1 MKIGFDAKRLFNNFT
16 GLGNYS
22 RFVVDTLLEAGT
34 THNYCLYTPKIKN
47 RPETKRYLQDPH
59 LKIITPPSWM
69 KPSPLAAIWRSTLPI
84 SAKEFSSLNIYH
96 GLSHELP
103 LGIPSHVKTIVTIHD
118 LIFLRYPQFYSRF
131 DVMMHHQKVKHA
143 CRSADRIIAVSEQT
157 AKDIIQFLKADP
169 AKIKVIYQGCHRQFR
184 HKHRPEEIAA
194 VRKKYDLPERYILMV
209 GSIESR
215 KNAITLLKA
224 FAMLPKDGRPGLV
237 LVGKGTTYLDQVK
250 STIAALHIEKE
261 VALIHHAAFSDLPAI
276 YQGATVF
283 AYPSLFEG
291 FGIPII
297 EAIESGIP
305 VLTSKGSC
313 FAEAGGPHAWYADPQ
328 LPEQWASGLKEIL
341 GSNNHPRIA
350 LKHEHVLKFRPE
362 QNRENLLNS
371 YLF

>member
-22 RFVVDTLLEAGT
+22 RFVVDTLLEEGT
-34 THNYCLYTPKIKN
+34 TDNYCLYTTKIKN

-84 SAKEFSSLNIYH
+84 SAKEFSSLDVYH

-103 LGIPSHVKTIVTIHD
+103 MGIPSHVKTIVTIHD

-143 CRSADRIIAVSEQT
+143 CRVADRVVAVSEQT
-157 AKDIIQFLKADP
+157 AKDIIQFLNADP

-224 FAMLPKDGRPGLV
+224 FAMLPMDGRPGLV

-250 STIAALHIEKE
+250 STIAALNIEKE

-305 VLTSKGSC
+305 VLISKGSC
-313 FAEAGGPHAWYADPQ
+313 FAEAGGPQAWYADPQ
-328 LPEQWASGLKEIL
+328 LPEEWASLLKEIL
-341 GSNNHPRIA
+341 GSDNQQRIA
-350 LKHEHVLKFRPE
+350 SQQEHVLKFRPE